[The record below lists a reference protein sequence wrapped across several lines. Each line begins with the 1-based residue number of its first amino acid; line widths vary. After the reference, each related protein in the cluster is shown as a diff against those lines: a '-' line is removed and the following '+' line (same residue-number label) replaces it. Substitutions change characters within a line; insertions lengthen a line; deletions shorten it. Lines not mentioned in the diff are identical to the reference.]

1 MSAEKIITAL
11 LRAHSPLV
19 AVVSTRIGPG
29 PLPQGTALPALATN
43 LISNVRRN
51 TVSTAEAAQ
60 LFRSR
65 MQITVLASSY
75 SQQKA
80 LIRLVSDAC
89 KYQRGTIAGST
100 GVSVLPDIEGP
111 DMRDDDASIYMQTI
125 DFSVSYQ
132 GT

>member
-51 TVSTAEAAQ
+51 TVGTREAAQ

-65 MQITVLASSY
+65 MQVTVLASSY
-75 SQQKA
+75 AQQKQ
-80 LIRLVSDAC
+80 LIRLVADAC
-89 KYQRGTIAGST
+89 KYQRGTVAGVA

-111 DMRDDDASIYMQTI
+111 DMRDDDATIYMQTI
-125 DFSVSYQ
+125 DFAVSYI

>member
-11 LRAHSPLV
+11 LRASSPLV

-29 PLPQGTALPALATN
+29 PLPQGTALPAVATN

-51 TVSTAEAAQ
+51 TVGTREAAQ

-65 MQITVLASSY
+65 MQVTVLASSY
-75 SQQKA
+75 AQQKT
-80 LIRLVSDAC
+80 LVRLVADAC
-89 KYQRGTIAGST
+89 KYQRGTIAGFS

-111 DMRDDDASIYMQTI
+111 DMRDDDATIYMQTI